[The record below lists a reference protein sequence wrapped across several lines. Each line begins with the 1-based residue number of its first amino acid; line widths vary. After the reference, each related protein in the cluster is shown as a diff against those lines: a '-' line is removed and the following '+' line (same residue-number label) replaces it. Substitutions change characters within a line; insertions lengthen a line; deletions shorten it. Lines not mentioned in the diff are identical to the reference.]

1 MLAPKPKDMAAPA
14 NDDAPAQAPGD
25 AAHVPPK
32 RASEVLR
39 AAAMGSDSEFITI
52 REIVDAFGERAF
64 GFVIIL
70 FSLPNCVPAPP
81 GVLSIFGVPVLLF
94 AIQMALG
101 RKKPWLPRRI
111 LDKSFR
117 RADLIGI
124 LDKAAPKLA
133 YVERM
138 LKPRAVWLFSP
149 VMERVFGVFVALLS
163 LSVILP
169 FPGTNYLPAF
179 ATVFLS
185 MALIEEDGVVL
196 GMGAALGLAGL
207 VLTTFIISAFAGVIY
222 LGLKALLGI

>member
-1 MLAPKPKDMAAPA
+1 MLAPIRDPDLDPPPLAP
-14 NDDAPAQAPGD
+14 
-25 AAHVPPK
+25 HR

-39 AAAMGSDSEFITI
+39 AAAEGSDSEFISI

-94 AIQMALG
+94 ALQMALG
-101 RKKPWLPRRI
+101 RHKPWLPKKI
-111 LDKSFR
+111 LDKQFR
-117 RADLIGI
+117 RADLVSV

-133 YVERM
+133 MVERL
-138 LKPRAVWLFSP
+138 LKPRATFMFSP
-149 VMERVFGVFVALLS
+149 LMDRVFGMFVALLS

-169 FPGTNYLPAF
+169 LPGTNYLPAF
-179 ATVFLS
+179 ATVFLA

-196 GMGAALGLAGL
+196 GLGALLGIAGL
-207 VLTTFIISAFAGVIY
+207 ILTTIIVSALSGAIY
-222 LGLKALLGI
+222 LGLKAVFGF

>member
-1 MLAPKPKDMAAPA
+1 MLAPSHEPDLEAPA
-14 NDDAPAQAPGD
+14 PL
-25 AAHVPPK
+25 AHK
-32 RASEVLR
+32 RASDVLR
-39 AAAMGSDSEFITI
+39 AAAEGANTEFISI

-101 RKKPWLPRRI
+101 RHKPWLPRRI
-111 LDKSFR
+111 LDKQFR
-117 RADLIGI
+117 RADLVAV

-133 YVERM
+133 MVERL
-138 LKPRAVWLFSP
+138 LKPRATFLFSP
-149 VMERVFGVFVALLS
+149 LMDRVFGVFVALLS

-169 FPGTNYLPAF
+169 LPGTNYMPAF
-179 ATVFLS
+179 ATVFLA

-196 GMGAALGLAGL
+196 GLGALLGVGGL
-207 VLTTFIISAFAGVIY
+207 ILTTIIISALSGAIY
-222 LGLKALLGI
+222 LGMKAIFGF